1 MDDSRH
7 LRLRPDQWL
16 DEHGDALYRYALA
29 RTGRTEVA
37 QDLVQETLL
46 AAWQG
51 RDRFQG
57 TASERSWLLGI
68 CRHKALDHLRRVGRD
83 VMRDNAAGAVE
94 GAEATYFTDKGAWR
108 QPPSAWSTDPLDEAE
123 AQAFLQALQQCLSAL
138 PEAQRDGFSLHSLEG
153 LEPAQVSTTLDISVS
168 HFYVL
173 LHRARL
179 GLRRC
184 LQRRWFG
191 REDAS

>member
-1 MDDSRH
+1 VDESRQ
-7 LRLRPDQWL
+7 LRLQPDQWL
-16 DEHGDALYRYALA
+16 DEHGDVLYRYALA
-29 RTGRTEVA
+29 RAGRADVA

-57 TASERSWLLGI
+57 KASERSWLLGI
-68 CRHKALDHLRRVGRD
+68 CRHKALDHLRRAGRD
-83 VMRDNAAGAVE
+83 VMRDNAAGAVDD
-94 GAEATYFTDKGAWR
+94 AETAYFTDKGAWR
-108 QPPSAWSTDPLDEAE
+108 QPPAAWSTDPLSEAE
-123 AQAFLQALQQCLSAL
+123 AEAFLQALQQCLSAL

-153 LEPAQVSTTLDISVS
+153 LEPAQVSSALNISVN

-179 GLRRC
+179 ALRRC
-184 LQRRWFG
+184 LQQRWFG
-191 REDAS
+191 REGAS